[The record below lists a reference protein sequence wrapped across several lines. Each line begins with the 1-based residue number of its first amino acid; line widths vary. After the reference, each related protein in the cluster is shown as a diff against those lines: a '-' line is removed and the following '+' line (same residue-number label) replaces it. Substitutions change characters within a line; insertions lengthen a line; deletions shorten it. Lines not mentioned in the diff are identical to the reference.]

1 MEFKEYLIEHLK
13 KHPSMMPRDVAKL
26 CYQAAMGA
34 EHLLLDPIRA
44 KKYFDAEFES
54 VEPKSGE
61 LFECLSDDVC
71 RVDLGVWKLEG
82 MPSEWLFNMFLETA
96 TVKHGGREL
105 LEANL
110 SFVEDV
116 IGEQETCFSKE
127 EWREF
132 LKEYREIGMP
142 AIHHSEKY
150 RQSERPAYRI
160 VDRSFLRCIPILR
173 AASKLNAAEAGRARV
188 IAIDG
193 RAGSGKTTV
202 SERLSRVL
210 KAETVRI
217 DDFFLPPK
225 LRTPERLAEVGGNVH
240 YERILSEIIPFVD
253 KRKAFSYGA
262 FDCEKMEI
270 SHKIEIGES
279 EWRIVEGSY
288 SHHPKLGDYAEIKV
302 FCRVDT
308 DEQMKRIT
316 ERDGEK
322 WAEIFRERWIPMEEK
337 YFLECKIREKSDV
350 FV

>member
-1 MEFKEYLIEHLK
+1 MKFKEYLIEHLK
-13 KHPSMMPRDVAKL
+13 KHPSMMPRDAVKL

-34 EHLLLDPIRA
+34 EHLLLDPIKA

-54 VEPKSGE
+54 VEPRRGE

-71 RVDLGVWKLEG
+71 RIDLGVWKLEG
-82 MPSEWLFNMFLETA
+82 FPSEWLFNMFLETA
-96 TVKHGGREL
+96 TVKSGGREL

-110 SFVEDV
+110 SSVEEV
-116 IGEQETCFSKE
+116 IGEQETCFSRE

-132 LKEYREIGMP
+132 LKEYRNIGMP
-142 AIHHSEKY
+142 AVHHSEEY

-173 AASKLNAAEAGRARV
+173 AASRLSAAEEGAARV

-202 SERLSRVL
+202 SERLSRIIN
-210 KAETVRI
+210 AERVRA
-217 DDFFLPPK
+217 DDFFLPPE
-225 LRTPERLAEVGGNVH
+225 LRTPERLAEAGGNIH
-240 YERILSEIIPFVD
+240 YERILCEVIPFVAN
-253 KRKAFSYGA
+253 RAAFSYGA

-270 SHKIEIGES
+270 TEKREVGES

-288 SHHPKLGDYAEIKV
+288 SHHPRLGDYADLRV
-302 FCRVDT
+302 FCYVDAE
-308 DEQMKRIT
+308 EQMKRIT

-337 YFLECKIREKSDV
+337 YFKACGIIESADLVI
-350 FV
+350 